1 MITIIDY
8 GCGNIKAFVNVYDRL
23 NISVSV
29 VSHPK
34 DLLNASH
41 LLLPGVGSFDF
52 VMRSFNVS
60 EMRDAVEEMVQVKE
74 IPVLGICAGMQ
85 ILANSSEEG
94 TEQGLGLINGKVR
107 LFQHDTIPFI
117 TKCPHMGWNNVVHS
131 RSELFSGIDQDER
144 FYFVH
149 SYYFQPETPDVT
161 IGTTNYGIEFTSAV
175 NRKNIFGVQFHP
187 EKSHNAGI
195 RLLKNFASL

>member
-29 VSHPK
+29 ASHPK

-60 EMRDAVEEMVQVKE
+60 DMRDAVEEMVQVKE

-94 TEQGLGLINGKVR
+94 AEQGLGWINGKVR
-107 LFQHDTIPFI
+107 LFEPDTIPFI

-131 RSELFSGIDQDER
+131 GSDLFFGIDQEER

-149 SYYFQPETPDVT
+149 SYYFQPQSPDVT
-161 IGTTNYGIEFTSAV
+161 IGRTNYGIEFTSAV